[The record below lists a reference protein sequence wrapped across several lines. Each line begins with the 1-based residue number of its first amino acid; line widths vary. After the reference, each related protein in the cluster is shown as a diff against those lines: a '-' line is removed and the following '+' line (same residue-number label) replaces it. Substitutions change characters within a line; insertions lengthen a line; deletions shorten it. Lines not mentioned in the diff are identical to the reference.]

1 MKKTLY
7 ILYLFTLINFLLGEQ
22 MIVVGEVFTESWW
35 PYCPD
40 ARAGISDLADAQPNF
55 IPLIFQGDT
64 QYASPGYASRFN
76 QYGGSGLPL
85 AQFGGYLSVSGGG
98 GGIIPV
104 GGIIIWSGS
113 TGSIPSGWAICNG
126 SNGSPDLRNRFIV
139 ATGSSYS
146 INATGGSNSVSLST
160 AQMPSHDHDAGAT
173 VNDPGHKHQ
182 LKGGVA
188 DADFVYGTLSNT
200 YAEIEDITTNEGLV
214 VQTWWYKY
222 LLST

>member
-98 GGIIPV
+98 GNMYNTYLSRYNTVSNVNSPLSLQLSSDIIGNQIDQIAEVLLNYNIPA
-104 GGIIIWSGS
+104 III
-113 TGSIPSGWAICNG
+113 
-126 SNGSPDLRNRFIV
+126 SNTTDSNREKL
-139 ATGSSYS
+139 
-146 INATGGSNSVSLST
+146 INIS
-160 AQMPSHDHDAGAT
+160 
-173 VNDPGHKHQ
+173 KHE
-182 LKGGVA
+182 KGG
-188 DADFVYGTLSNT
+188 LSGKPLEYRSNQLINKFYSLFLT
-200 YAEIEDITTNEGLV
+200 SSLMMKNL
-214 VQTWWYKY
+214 
-222 LLST
+222 